1 MATYNNKVETV
12 IQDYNDVFKKHDN
25 GDDYANFLVNRGGED
40 GITKFVKFYNPI
52 NKSFKY
58 GFLVG
63 ETYEPTDLLYF
74 HEGRRQSVPKNTKII
89 YGKGD
94 GKGEGELTFTIKGG
108 KRKTRRNRKSKK
120 SIKGKSRKNRR
131 KSNRRR
137 INTKCV

>member
-1 MATYNNKVETV
+1 MATYNIETV
-12 IQDYNDVFKKHDN
+12 ISDYNDVFKKQEN
-25 GDDYANFLVNRGGED
+25 GDDYGNFLINRGGED
-40 GITKFVKFYNPI
+40 GITVFVKFYNPP
-52 NKSFKY
+52 NGEDFKY

-74 HEGRRQSVPKNTKII
+74 DGTRSQRVPKPAKII

-94 GKGEGELTFTIKGG
+94 GKREGELTFTIKGG

-137 INTKCV
+137 SSVFKH